1 VSYTAFDPGRKISS
15 PLTVS
20 SGQKRPTRRSM
31 PRQASSPK
39 AIEHVRRSSSLL
51 PSFMKGFRILTK
63 LLPGPWMLSGR
74 GTRALLRLVLQ
85 DRPPPFELSDAP
97 RVGLNTVGAQRFE
110 HAVSQRRRAQAEA
123 RRARGRGAP
132 GTCGKCAG
140 GRAGPA
146 AARRRGAGRAARRV
160 ARCSADFVPSSRGA
174 RSARAPKSARPVD
187 TSSPEVSRDCRLHRR
202 AGGRVPFRR
211 LETVEPD
218 PRRGGG
224 ELLGVR
230 DEEPA
235 IPRPP
240 NSSSSSG

>member
-1 VSYTAFDPGRKISS
+1 
-15 PLTVS
+15 
-20 SGQKRPTRRSM
+20 M

-110 HAVSQRRRAQAEA
+110 HAVSQRRRARAEA

-140 GRAGPA
+140 GRDPRRLDAGEP
-146 AARRRGAGRAARRV
+146 GEPLAG
-160 ARCSADFVPSSRGA
+160 SRGV
-174 RSARAPKSARPVD
+174 PL
-187 TSSPEVSRDCRLHRR
+187 TSC
-202 AGGRVPFRR
+202 RR
-211 LETVEPD
+211 LEELGARE
-218 PRRGGG
+218 RRSQ
-224 ELLGVR
+224 LAR
-230 DEEPA
+230 
-235 IPRPP
+235 
-240 NSSSSSG
+240 